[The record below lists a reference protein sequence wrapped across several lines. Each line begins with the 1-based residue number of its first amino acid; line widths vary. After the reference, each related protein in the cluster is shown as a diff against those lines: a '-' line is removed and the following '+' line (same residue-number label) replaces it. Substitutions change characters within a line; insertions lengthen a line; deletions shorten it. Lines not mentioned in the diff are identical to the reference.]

1 MYIVSNLKTPKSC
14 MKIGDIEENYN
25 NYAKVVQKTG
35 KITAI
40 LKK

>member
-1 MYIVSNLKTPKSC
+1 
-14 MKIGDIEENYN
+14 MKIGNIEENYN

-40 LKK
+40 LKKFK